1 MMTKEF
7 LYNFIGQYN
16 LAVIST
22 LSNDNKPE
30 AALVGFA
37 VSPDLEIVFDTVT
50 TSRKY
55 KNILQNP
62 SVAVVIGWDNET
74 TVQYEGVATE
84 LSGDSAAYYKE
95 IYFEVYK
102 DGRERAE
109 TWPHIVH
116 FKITPKWIRYSNFNE
131 GGSIEEVDWPF

>member
-1 MMTKEF
+1 MTKEF
-7 LYNFIGQYN
+7 LYNFIRQYN

-22 LSNDNKPE
+22 LSKDNKPE

-37 VSPDLEIVFDTVT
+37 VSRDLEIVFDSVK

-55 KNILQNP
+55 KNLLQNP

-74 TVQYEGVATE
+74 TVQYEGTATE
-84 LSGDSAAYYKE
+84 LSGDNAAYYKE

-102 DGRERAE
+102 DGRERDK

-116 FKITPKWIRYSNFNE
+116 FKITPKWIRYSDFNE
-131 GGSIEEVDWPF
+131 GGGIEEMSAPF

>member
-1 MMTKEF
+1 MTKEF
-7 LYNFIGQYN
+7 VYNFIRQHN

-22 LSNDNKPE
+22 LSKDNKPE

-37 VSPDLEIVFDTVT
+37 VSQDLEIVFDTVK

-74 TVQYEGVATE
+74 TVQYEGIATE
-84 LSGDSAAYYKE
+84 LSGDTAAYYKE

-116 FKITPKWIRYSNFNE
+116 FKIVPKWIRYSDFNE
-131 GGSIEEVDWPF
+131 GGSIEEMKF